1 MSGSM
6 VSGRRG
12 DGELVKIYKMIS
24 EQKEWIWAWNE
35 PLTPQSPHPERHFLQ
50 KDHAFFQQSHTN
62 MNINKNTNMNMNTNT
77 NIPDPCEQCYP
88 LVTKHLNIGT
98 YGCCSYLNHCRKG
111 GYIKKESKRN
121 REESKGRRDNGR
133 IKS

>member
-1 MSGSM
+1 MAFG
-6 VSGRRG
+6 
-12 DGELVKIYKMIS
+12 KMDIFTML
-24 EQKEWIWAWNE
+24 I
-35 PLTPQSPHPERHFLQ
+35 
-50 KDHAFFQQSHTN
+50 
-62 MNINKNTNMNMNTNT
+62 
-77 NIPDPCEQCYP
+77 PCEQCYP